1 MRSWSEGT
9 AVGTV
14 ADAVEVGTPVV
25 RSPGVVVGD
34 ELFLPGPVEALT
46 GVRLDTG
53 AVRSP
58 QPHDLRS
65 ENALFSNLSKFCHI
79 LSTFCQHLEGSFSA
93 ASKPIFASQYAIPNY
108 VDLVDLEAYY
118 KMNAC
123 SQNSAS
129 TQPRPSPPK
138 FGKTL

>member
-58 QPHDLRS
+58 YRTNFIPKMH
-65 ENALFSNLSKFCHI
+65 FSNLSEFCHI

-93 ASKPIFASQYAIPNY
+93 VSKPIFAS
-108 VDLVDLEAYY
+108 E
-118 KMNAC
+118 
-123 SQNSAS
+123 
-129 TQPRPSPPK
+129 
-138 FGKTL
+138 